1 MNEVTVLK
9 LKNGE
14 TLIAG
19 VRQADDNT
27 YWLDDPIQVV
37 PVQVTHEG
45 IQGETFLLKP
55 WIGISND
62 KSFLLSAREVL
73 TTCSLKE
80 TLLNQYRS
88 YVGVEPE
95 PAPEE
100 KDTLDE
106 MDLLQSRILRSRGLL
121 N

>member
-1 MNEVTVLK
+1 MTEVAVLK

-19 VRQADDNT
+19 VRSADENT

-37 PVQVTHEG
+37 PVPVVQSGVN
-45 IQGETFLLKP
+45 GETFLLKP

-73 TTCSLKE
+73 TTCTLKE
-80 TLLNQYRS
+80 NLLEQYRS
-88 YVGVEPE
+88 YVGIEPPVEE
-95 PAPEE
+95 N
-100 KDTLDE
+100 DTFDELD
-106 MDLLQSRILRSRGLL
+106 MLQSRILRSRGLL

>member
-1 MNEVTVLK
+1 MTDVTVLK

-19 VRQADDNT
+19 VRQAEDNMF
-27 YWLDDPIQVV
+27 WIDDPIQVV
-37 PVQVTHEG
+37 PVQVTREG

-55 WIGISND
+55 WIGISSD
-62 KSFLLSAREVL
+62 KSFLLSAREIL

-80 TLLNQYRS
+80 NLLEQYRS
-88 YVGVEPE
+88 YVGVT
-95 PAPEE
+95 PAPIEDN
-100 KDTLDE
+100 DTFDELD
-106 MDLLQSRILRSRGLL
+106 MLQSRILRSRGLL

>member
-1 MNEVTVLK
+1 MTDVTVLK

-14 TLIAG
+14 TLIAS
-19 VRQADDNT
+19 VRRADEDMF
-27 YWLDDPIQVV
+27 WLDDPIAVV
-37 PVQVTHEG
+37 PVPVVHDG
-45 IQGETFLLKP
+45 VNGETFLLKP

-80 TLLNQYRS
+80 NLLQQYRS
-88 YVGVEPE
+88 YVGVEP
-95 PAPEE
+95 PVEE
-100 KDTLDE
+100 DTFDELD
-106 MDLLQSRILRSRGLL
+106 MLQSRILRSRGLL

>member
-1 MNEVTVLK
+1 MTEVAVLK

-19 VRQADDNT
+19 VRPADENT

-37 PVQVTHEG
+37 PVPVVQGGVN
-45 IQGETFLLKP
+45 GETFLLKP
-55 WIGISND
+55 WVGISND
-62 KSFLLSAREVL
+62 RSFLLSAKEVL

-80 TLLNQYRS
+80 NLLEQYLS
-88 YVGVEPE
+88 YVGIEP
-95 PAPEE
+95 PAEE
-100 KDTLDE
+100 SGTFDELDV
-106 MDLLQSRILRSRGLL
+106 LQSRILRSRGLL

>member
-1 MNEVTVLK
+1 MNDVTVLK

-27 YWLDDPIQVV
+27 FWLDDPIQVV

-45 IQGETFLLKP
+45 VNGETFLLKP

-73 TTCSLKE
+73 TTCALKE
-80 TLLNQYRS
+80 SLLEQYRS
-88 YVGVEPE
+88 YVGITPPHVEE
-95 PAPEE
+95 NETFDE
-100 KDTLDE
+100 LD
-106 MDLLQSRILRSRGLL
+106 MLQSRILRSRGLL

>member
-1 MNEVTVLK
+1 MTDVTVLK

-19 VRQADDNT
+19 VRQVEDNMF
-27 YWLDDPIQVV
+27 WIDDPIQVV

-55 WIGISND
+55 WIGISSD

-80 TLLNQYRS
+80 NLLEQYRS
-88 YVGVEPE
+88 YIGVTPPIEEP
-95 PAPEE
+95 
-100 KDTLDE
+100 DSYDE
-106 MDLLQSRILRSRGLL
+106 LALLQSRILRSRNLL

>member
-1 MNEVTVLK
+1 MTDVTVLK

-19 VRQADDNT
+19 VRRADDNMF
-27 YWLDDPIQVV
+27 WLDDPIAVV
-37 PVQVTHEG
+37 PVPVMHEG

-80 TLLNQYRS
+80 NLLQQYRS
-88 YVGVEPE
+88 YVGTEPE
-95 PAPEE
+95 PSEHE
-100 KDTLDE
+100 TLDE
-106 MDLLQSRILRSRGLL
+106 MDMLQSRILRSRGLL

>member
-19 VRQADDNT
+19 VRQAEDNMF
-27 YWLDDPIQVV
+27 WIDDPIQVV
-37 PVQVTHEG
+37 P
-45 IQGETFLLKP
+45 KP

-62 KSFLLSAREVL
+62 KSFLLSAREIL

-80 TLLNQYRS
+80 NLLEQYRS
-88 YVGVEPE
+88 YVGVTP
-95 PAPEE
+95 PVEE
-100 KDTLDE
+100 NDSFDELD
-106 MDLLQSRILRSRGLL
+106 MLQSRILRSRGLL